1 MTKNI
6 TKTIGA
12 MITAKPKED
21 SYKEVADALAKAY
34 YNKLVDGSFTLYRE
48 NKYNTNTPDNSEYP
62 TFVLLQLVPGDKDWS
77 GEDIHK
83 VTREF
88 MYSNM
93 SDYELSKH
101 FVDAIIALDGEKENL
116 FKDVTIVRG
125 LVPKGEED
133 EELLSKVDSVM
144 NAKEIRATIGF
155 LLDDD
160 VDGFLDAYNNDTS
173 SRARHVLEGDVDKFV
188 YLKGGTK

>member
-6 TKTIGA
+6 VKTVGA
-12 MITAKPKED
+12 MIVAKPSKEA
-21 SYKEVADALAKAY
+21 YNEVANALAKAY
-34 YNKLVDGSFTLYRE
+34 YNKLLDGSFTIYRE

-62 TFVLLQLVPGDKDWS
+62 TFILLQLVPGDKDWS

-101 FVDAIIALDGEKENL
+101 FIDAIIELDSKSENL

-125 LVPKGEED
+125 LVPEGEKD

-144 NAKEIRATIGF
+144 NAKEIRATIGL

-160 VDGFLDAYNNDTS
+160 VDGFLDAYNNDDS
-173 SRARHVLEGDVDKFV
+173 SRARHLLEGDVDKFV
-188 YLKGGTK
+188 YIKGGK

>member
-1 MTKNI
+1 
-6 TKTIGA
+6 
-12 MITAKPKED
+12 MIVAKPSKEA
-21 SYKEVADALAKAY
+21 YNEVANALAKAY
-34 YNKLVDGSFTLYRE
+34 YNKLLDGSFTIYRE

-62 TFVLLQLVPGDKDWS
+62 TFILLQLVPGDKDWS

-101 FVDAIIALDGEKENL
+101 FIDAIIELDSKSENL

-125 LVPKGEED
+125 LVPEGEKD

-144 NAKEIRATIGF
+144 NAKEIRATIGL

-160 VDGFLDAYNNDTS
+160 VDGFLDAYNNDDS
-173 SRARHVLEGDVDKFV
+173 SRARHLLEGDVDKFV
-188 YLKGGTK
+188 YIKGGK